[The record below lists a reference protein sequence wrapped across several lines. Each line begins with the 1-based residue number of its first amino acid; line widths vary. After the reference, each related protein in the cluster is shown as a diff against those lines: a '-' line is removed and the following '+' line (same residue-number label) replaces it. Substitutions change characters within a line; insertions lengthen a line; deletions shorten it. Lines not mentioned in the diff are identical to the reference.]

1 MREKSCFSLINKK
14 ASGFIFLPEFINIKL
29 ILLRSYYYGIFKISN
44 CIN

>member
-29 ILLRSYYYGIFKISN
+29 ILLKGAIILWNFLNI
-44 CIN
+44 